1 MDPCLRFSSLF
12 SSCQARP
19 RHLSVPRLLPLRA
32 WPFGYLVLHPHL
44 PILSPHPHFPFSHTP
59 INIAPFSPFPLTAP
73 RPGQRA
79 LLCSWRRRP
88 RNGRCLW
95 GPGLLRLH
103 LLGSPLLPPLRS
115 TAWSSDLHPSDV
127 GFWGAAGRTGVA
139 ILLTSTL
146 TRPSF
151 FGGDSP
157 LSRRVDPLRV
167 RSPRAT
173 SRLFWDS
180 RLFCAL

>member
-1 MDPCLRFSSLF
+1 MDPLSPARRYFLPVGRRSHVISRSRGFCRCTHGPPATW
-12 SSCQARP
+12 SCI
-19 RHLSVPRLLPLRA
+19 LIC
-32 WPFGYLVLHPHL
+32 

-95 GPGLLRLH
+95 GLGPLRLH

-115 TAWSSDLHPSDV
+115 ISRSFVLLPSDG
-127 GFWGAAGRTGVA
+127 GFWGAAGSSGVA
-139 ILLTSTL
+139 LLLTSTS

-151 FGGDSP
+151 FLGDLP

-167 RSPRAT
+167 CWTPDC
-173 SRLFWDS
+173 L
-180 RLFCAL
+180 